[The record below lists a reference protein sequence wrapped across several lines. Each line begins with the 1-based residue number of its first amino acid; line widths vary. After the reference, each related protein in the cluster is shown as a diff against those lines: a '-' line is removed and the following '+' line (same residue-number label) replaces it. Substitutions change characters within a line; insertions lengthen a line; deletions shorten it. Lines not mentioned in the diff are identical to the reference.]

1 MKALIIFNTKYRKV
15 RIQREFKNKGH
26 VENYI
31 SLMHRKYSWFVDELY
46 FTSESDANKY
56 LIS

>member
-1 MKALIIFNTKYRKV
+1 MGNNTEQLEMNTMKVLIIFNTKYRKV
-15 RIQREFKNKGH
+15 RIQREFKNKDH

-46 FTSESDANKY
+46 Y
-56 LIS
+56 